1 MPESRTARLDAL
13 AKKEGY
19 PSYAAMVAYK
29 EKYQKPI
36 TRVVPGAGKPKER
49 NFLQRMI
56 GSIPNPMNYA
66 AKTMRD
72 ATVRSRAKRKRK

>member
-36 TRVVPGAGKPKER
+36 TRVVPGANAKPKR
-49 NFLQRMI
+49 NFLQTLV
-56 GSIPNPMNYA
+56 GSIPSPMNYA
-66 AKTMRD
+66 ASKMRE
-72 ATVRSRAKRKRK
+72 ATAKSRAKRKRR